1 MNQPFNVQDIVKTQ
15 LLMGLTTSAGAT
27 HIKNIILFN
36 LYERVVQTF
45 PVWFP
50 TVKAFCCRRQ
60 KNAASTPPPPTNR
73 EIRCTIHCERTY
85 SSTTGGKQQPSSLNH
100 SKMDSV
106 IHYITTIPAI
116 RNLLCITH
124 NDYLPHEFEPIQLEP
139 DLYFQLL
146 DLKRSDSTIEEF
158 KFKLFCYDHDIQY
171 LQGFVDRC
179 NVDYERRMANK
190 LGTDLY
196 FFDMMV
202 DSKSKNSMKNPL
214 PSSHIMY
221 TKHKF
226 YTTRTFD
233 NVFFEERQKV
243 RKHVEFFLKK
253 KDWYE
258 KKGIPYTIGFMFH
271 GDPGCGKT
279 STVKAI
285 ANTARRHIINIQLSE
300 IKSKEQL
307 RHLFFSDELYV
318 HNGNTTE
325 KYTIP
330 VHERLYVIED
340 IDAMGDAVLRRE
352 WKKPVTTKKEDKK
365 KSPEDAW
372 FDRNREDEKE
382 TIDLSFLLNLLDG
395 TLEAH
400 GRMLAISSNFP
411 ERIDRALIRPGRID
425 MIVHFK
431 KCNREILREMIDS
444 FYDIQTDVVM
454 DDSMDYKWSPAEVNQ
469 ILFRNFDNPENAIKE
484 LETLKPVDLYGF
496 DSSQQAPT
504 SYEEFTNTLS
514 PDA

>member
-1 MNQPFNVQDIVKTQ
+1 MTQPFNVQDIVRTQ
-15 LLMGLTTSAGAT
+15 LLMGLTTSTGAT

-45 PVWFP
+45 PIWFP
-50 TVKAFCCRRQ
+50 SVKAFCCRRQ
-60 KNAASTPPPPTNR
+60 RNTSASTPPPPKNR
-73 EIRCTIHCERTY
+73 EIRCTINCERTY
-85 SSTTGGKQQPSSLNH
+85 TSTSGKQQTQTTLNH

-116 RNLLCITH
+116 RNLLCISH

-146 DLKRSDSTIEEF
+146 DLKRTDATIEEF
-158 KFKLFCYDHDIQY
+158 KFKLFCYDHEIQY
-171 LQGFVDRC
+171 LQGFVDKC

-202 DSKSKNSMKNPL
+202 DSKSKSSMKNPL
-214 PSSHIMY
+214 PASHILY

-233 NVFFEERQKV
+233 NVFFEEREKV

-318 HNGNTTE
+318 YNGATTE

-352 WKKPVTTKKEDKK
+352 WKKPVIQKETKKGGD
-365 KSPEDAW
+365 DAW
-372 FDRNREDEKE
+372 FDRHKEEEKE
-382 TIDLSFLLNLLDG
+382 PIDLSFLLNLLDG

-400 GRMLAISSNFP
+400 GRMIAISSNFP

-431 KCNREILREMIDS
+431 KCNRSVLHEMIES
-444 FYDIQTDVVM
+444 FYDIKIDKVM
-454 DDSMDYKWSPAEVNQ
+454 DESMDYKWSPAEVNQ
-469 ILFRNFDNPENAIKE
+469 ILFRNFDNYEHAIVE
-484 LETLKPVDLYGF
+484 LETLKPTDLYGF
-496 DSSQQAPT
+496 DNSQTAPT
-504 SYEEFTNTLS
+504 SYEEFTHTLS
-514 PDA
+514 PNA